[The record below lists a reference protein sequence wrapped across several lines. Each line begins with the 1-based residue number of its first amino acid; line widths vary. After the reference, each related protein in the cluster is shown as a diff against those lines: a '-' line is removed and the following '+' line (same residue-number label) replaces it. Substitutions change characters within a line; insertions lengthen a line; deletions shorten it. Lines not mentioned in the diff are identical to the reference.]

1 MRRSRSQIRA
11 AQIAALA
18 AEQEAYEKSVSE
30 AIKVAAFA
38 RCDAVEQLY
47 ELLDVQPERPIIR
60 EGKNGRYEVAS
71 DKDETKRT
79 ARLIETVTA
88 LLGDL
93 SEAPSRPAK
102 ADDTHPDEVVSSE
115 RSMTSAAPF
124 ADASSTRSLGLH
136 PTAA

>member
-1 MRRSRSQIRA
+1 MRRTRSQIRA

-18 AEQEAYEKSVSE
+18 AEQEAYDKSVSE

-47 ELLDVQPERPIIR
+47 ELLDVEPERPIIR

-88 LLGDL
+88 LLGDV
-93 SEAPSRPAK
+93 SETPSRPGA
-102 ADDTHPDEVVSSE
+102 ADDVHPDEVASIE
-115 RSMTSAAPF
+115 RSTTSAGPF
-124 ADASSTRSLGLH
+124 AAASSTSPLGLR